1 LTRPLNEIKVDTI
14 AQVASKNQTA
24 IQPCIRSWILCS
36 SQDFVNQPF
45 QSCYRDQYHPAVLNI
60 SQSIERQIMKLKVIV
75 NPTAGKGYGA
85 RSVPKIEAL
94 LAAQGLDFDLVQTS
108 WAGEAIEIARQA
120 MQDGYDTLVAVGG
133 DGTYQEVINGMLSR
147 DPNVN
152 GHAIGTLGLLPVGSG
167 CDFAWSMGVP
177 SDLGSACALLAQRQT
192 RIVDVGRI
200 TVDGKS
206 RYFDNTVGIG
216 FEGVVTVEAKKVKY
230 LRGMALYV
238 PVVLKSI
245 FLSLSPARS
254 TITYE
259 SDGHTHRIEGSFLMI
274 DICNGKRAGGSFFVA
289 PDAEPDDGLFD
300 ICLVPDISRA
310 RMLALLPHFL
320 KGTHANQPEV
330 TTLRCDR
337 IEITSMDGLFAHAD
351 GELLCMAAHRI
362 ACETLPK
369 KIRVLC

>member
-1 LTRPLNEIKVDTI
+1 
-14 AQVASKNQTA
+14 
-24 IQPCIRSWILCS
+24 
-36 SQDFVNQPF
+36 
-45 QSCYRDQYHPAVLNI
+45 
-60 SQSIERQIMKLKVIV
+60 MKLKVII
-75 NPTAGKGYGA
+75 NPIAGKGYGA
-85 RSVPKIEAL
+85 RSVPRIEAL
-94 LAAQGLDFDLVQTS
+94 LAAQELDFDLVQTR

-120 MQDGYDTLVAVGG
+120 ILDGYDTIVAAGG
-133 DGTYQEVINGMLSR
+133 DGTYQEVINGMLSPR
-147 DPNVN
+147 DPNDNEHVTS
-152 GHAIGTLGLLPVGSG
+152 TLGLLPVGSG

-177 SDLGSACALLAQRQT
+177 SDLESACALLAQGQA

-200 TVDGKS
+200 TTDGKP

-254 TITYE
+254 TIKYE
-259 SDGHTHRIEGSFLMI
+259 SNGHTHCLEGSFLMI
-274 DICNGKRAGGSFFVA
+274 DICNGMRAGGSFYVA

-300 ICLVPDISRA
+300 ICLVQDISRV

-320 KGTHANQPEV
+320 KGTHINQPEV
-330 TTLRCDR
+330 TILRCER
-337 IEITSMDGLFAHAD
+337 IEIISADGLFAHAD
-351 GELLCMAAHRI
+351 GELLCTAAHRI
-362 ACETLPK
+362 VCETLPK